1 MLGKGTMGIDIVSS
15 VFFFLA
21 EAQNNVKHKSLKAE
35 QVEYVRCII
44 ICFRED
50 VLAAFPT
57 GL

>member
-1 MLGKGTMGIDIVSS
+1 MDIVFS
-15 VFFFLA
+15 VSFLA
-21 EAQNNVKHKSLKAE
+21 EAQKNVKHKSLKAE

-50 VLAAFPT
+50 VLAALPT